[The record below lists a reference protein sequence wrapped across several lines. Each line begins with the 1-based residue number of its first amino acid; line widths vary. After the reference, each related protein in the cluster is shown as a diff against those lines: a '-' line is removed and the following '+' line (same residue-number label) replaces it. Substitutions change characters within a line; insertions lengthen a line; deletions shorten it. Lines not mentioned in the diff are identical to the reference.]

1 MAEFVSA
8 KKKKMSPAQVSFC
21 FKYMQMFGFILH

>member
-8 KKKKMSPAQVSFC
+8 KKKKSPAQVSFC